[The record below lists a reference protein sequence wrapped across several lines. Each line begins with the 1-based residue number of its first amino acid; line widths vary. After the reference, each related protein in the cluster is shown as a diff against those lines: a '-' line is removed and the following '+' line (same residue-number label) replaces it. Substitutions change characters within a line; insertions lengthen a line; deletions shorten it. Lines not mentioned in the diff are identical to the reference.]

1 MGIQR
6 NFQFLAIAFGLVA
19 VGTGWADEKP
29 IVGLIPKAQK
39 PIKMDGKLDEWD
51 GAFITPVHIGHPDFA
66 NRGGMFYFLW
76 DEQNL
81 YIGLRC
87 LDQKRAHVAPDREL
101 WNGDAVEFYLDTRH
115 GDKLGGARFDP
126 GTLHMFYTAFKNTE
140 INPRLR
146 VRDMPE
152 FKDLKLHGAEVAAEK
167 TPYGYT
173 AEFKLPWDNFP
184 NFKAMAN
191 EVIGIECELC
201 SGDGG
206 RRSDRTFVF
215 SSPAVV
221 GSPSAFGR
229 VKLVDQIAPD
239 SLKAYSRVLMPLS
252 ITRSANYS
260 WLYATACLSP
270 TIAKSVAKV
279 EGKLM
284 NASGKALKASPWS
297 KQLRAVGFPIWFG
310 GWEMFDLPAGVYTL
324 EITAKDSAGKAIASR
339 TEKFLHGILK

>member
-1 MGIQR
+1 MGTQR
-6 NFQFLAIAFGLVA
+6 IFHFLAVVVGLVA
-19 VGTGWADEKP
+19 MGTASADEKP
-29 IVGLIPKAQK
+29 IVGVIPRAQK
-39 PIKMDGKLDEWD
+39 PIKMDGKLNDWD
-51 GAFITPVHIGHPDFA
+51 GAFIAPVHIGHPDFA

-87 LDQKRAHVAPDREL
+87 LDQKRAHVAPDREI
-101 WNGDAVEFYLDTRH
+101 WNGDAVEFYLDTRR

-126 GTLHMFYTAFKNTE
+126 GTLHMFYTAFTNTE
-140 INPRLR
+140 INPRMR

-152 FKDLKLHGAEVAAEK
+152 FKDFKLHGGEVAAEK

-184 NFKAMAN
+184 NFKAKAN

-206 RRSDRTFVF
+206 RRSDRAFVF

-229 VKLVDQIAPD
+229 VKLVDHIEPN
-239 SLKAYSRVLMPLS
+239 SLTPYRRALMPLS

-260 WLYATACLSP
+260 WLYATVCVSP
-270 TIAKSVAKV
+270 TMAKSVAKV

-284 NASGKALKASPWS
+284 NSSGKAVKASS
-297 KQLRAVGFPIWFG
+297 LRSTATDSGFPLWSG
-310 GWEMFDLPAGVYTL
+310 AWEIFDLPPGVYTL
-324 EITAKDSAGKAIASR
+324 ELTAKDSAGKAIASR
-339 TEKFLHGILK
+339 TEKVFHGNPN